1 MEAFTFY
8 NPVMVV
14 FGPGKR
20 AEIGQHTLAHG
31 KKALLVTYTQTE
43 FLDEL
48 IANIESQMTAG
59 GGETIVYRGIEANP
73 TTVQC
78 QGGID
83 LAKAEGCDVVIAV
96 GGGSA
101 MDAAKIIAGGVKYDG
116 KPWDMIF
123 ARHDEVT
130 ARPPEDALPII
141 TVPTLPATASEMNCG
156 AVLTNAETHEK
167 SYVFAGCFF
176 PKVAVMDPELTLSLP
191 DWQTACGCADAISHV
206 MEIYMGAPDDTPL
219 QDEMMDGV
227 IRTLADCGLRLK
239 EDRTDLSART
249 TIMWAA
255 GVAWNGWLNAGCNCF
270 GTMHQFAHPLSAR
283 FNTTHGATLSIV
295 MPTYMRY
302 CLAQGKRIE
311 RLVGFAL
318 DVWGVDPNG
327 MTDEDI
333 AAAGI
338 DLFEAFLKELGCPT
352 NLTDGKIPLDAIDDL
367 VNDVKTISLTAEGK
381 LIDRPYFTADDIKPI
396 YEAMK

>member
-1 MEAFTFY
+1 
-8 NPVMVV
+8 
-14 FGPGKR
+14 
-20 AEIGQHTLAHG
+20 
-31 KKALLVTYTQTE
+31 
-43 FLDEL
+43 
-48 IANIESQMTAG
+48 
-59 GGETIVYRGIEANP
+59 
-73 TTVQC
+73 
-78 QGGID
+78 
-83 LAKAEGCDVVIAV
+83 
-96 GGGSA
+96 
-101 MDAAKIIAGGVKYDG
+101 
-116 KPWDMIF
+116 
-123 ARHDEVT
+123 
-130 ARPPEDALPII
+130 
-141 TVPTLPATASEMNCG
+141 
-156 AVLTNAETHEK
+156 
-167 SYVFAGCFF
+167 
-176 PKVAVMDPELTLSLP
+176 
-191 DWQTACGCADAISHV
+191 

-239 EDRTDLSART
+239 EDPADLSART

-302 CLAQGKRIE
+302 CLAQGKRME

-318 DVWGVDPNG
+318 DVWGVDPDG